1 MKTRAFTAIL
11 MTAALLV
18 ANGASAQQYSYS
30 YDTHRYGG
38 VSTITSPDGRGGV
51 STRAIVHG
59 PSRAGAVITHP
70 NGALTTGA
78 VDQFG
83 NWYTITTPGNTY
95 RYPRATR

>member
-1 MKTRAFTAIL
+1 MKSKSFTAIL
-11 MTAALLV
+11 MAAALLV
-18 ANGASAQQYSYS
+18 ASSASAQLYSYS